1 VSGYTLLAIEQLE
14 RRNLLTGVTLITHG
28 FGGSVEG
35 WVSEMGDAAFA
46 RSSGDAVRYVVEV
59 TDPGHDDGPLEVKN
73 IQHSGASLTAATTQS
88 PDVVIL
94 LDWSD
99 VAGSFSL
106 GSHVRSTADVAVAV
120 SQAFL
125 TPNFLDGLSAPLVE
139 LPLHLIG
146 HSRGGSLVGALAG
159 SLGANGIWVQH
170 VTTLDPH
177 PVDGVR
183 DPFGFDFDDAPMI
196 AWDNVVFWDNY
207 WRTDGDSSF
216 DFTGEAIAGT
226 HNVQLVESA
235 LDNFTGYATEH
246 SDVHLWYHGTID
258 TTGPIDDGSSSV
270 AESAGWYNGVMGPR
284 AGIGYNYSRIGGV
297 SRPADGIVAGLD
309 GGVANRVPFPIRIA
323 DQWPN
328 LLEFQLTSEPV
339 LEIGDDID
347 VEYYWHD
354 FDSPSSL
361 MFFLDSDRNPYNG
374 IGEQVGDTR
383 VLPPTTVAPLSF
395 STSSVAT
402 ATAVSG
408 QYYLLAQI
416 DDLTQSRFLYAGDQL
431 ELLEPPVE
439 ALEVVSLL
447 PTSTGFRATFNQPID
462 IESLN
467 LHTSDQPDIVLT
479 GLSTGPVIGSVAIN
493 RIGDSLTFVKTD
505 GLLQADSYSVT
516 LRSAADGLIDPE
528 GGLLDGDGDGVVGD
542 DFTSSYSVAA
552 TTGVVVSLPNF
563 VRGPGQE
570 VHVPAEMELGV
581 PISVSDSAAIRSAQ
595 ISLRYDPTILNISA
609 ASVASGMP
617 AGSTVTLDSSIPGLA
632 VLEFLS
638 PTALGTASA
647 TIINLVAAI
656 PADGAAQDYSR
667 GQLLDLDNITIRDA
681 FGATLL
687 HQDDDALHVA
697 AFFGDVTGN
706 QRVNAADAS
715 QLARVAALVDT
726 GFAATPLVDPALI
739 ADISGNRRVN
749 ALDASLVA
757 QFAALIDVP
766 RIPPIPSA
774 ATLRP
779 PSELDSIPWTNRVD
793 HLFSQLPGS
802 ENGWKEDLGANLS
815 PEMIGRTY
823 RIPTIS
829 IDARR
834 DPLFQFELDLDSPD
848 ANNAPIRWESTSS
861 HTP

>member
-1 VSGYTLLAIEQLE
+1 MSRYTLLAIEHLE

-35 WVSEMGDAAFA
+35 WVSEMADAVFA

-59 TDPGHDDGPLEVKN
+59 TDPGHDDGPLEVEN
-73 IQHSGASLTAATTQS
+73 IQHSGASLTDSTTHS
-88 PDVVIL
+88 PHVVIL

-99 VAGSFSL
+99 VAGSFFP

-159 SLGANGIWVQH
+159 SLGANGIWVEH

-183 DPFGFDFDDAPMI
+183 DPFGFDFDDAPMT
-196 AWDNVVFWDNY
+196 AWENVVFWDNY
-207 WRTDGDSSF
+207 WRTDGDTSF

-226 HNVQLVESA
+226 HSVQLVEST
-235 LDNFTGYATEH
+235 LDNFTGYVTEH

-284 AGIGYNYSRIGGV
+284 TGIGYNFSRIGRV
-297 SRPADGIVAGLD
+297 SRPADGVFAGLD
-309 GGVANRVPFPIRIA
+309 GGAANRVPFPIRIA
-323 DQWPN
+323 DRWPN
-328 LLEFQLTSEPV
+328 LLELQLTSEPV
-339 LEIGDDID
+339 LEIGADIG

-361 MFFLDSDRNPYNG
+361 TFFLDSDQNPYNG
-374 IGEQVGDTR
+374 MGEQVGAPT
-383 VLPPTTVAPLSF
+383 VLAPTTAAPLTF
-395 STSSVAT
+395 SRNRIAT
-402 ATAVSG
+402 ASAASG
-408 QYYLLAQI
+408 QYFLLAQI
-416 DDLTQSRFLYAGDQL
+416 DDSTHSRFLYAADQL
-431 ELLEPPVE
+431 ELQEPEIE
-439 ALEVVSLL
+439 ALEVVSLV
-447 PTSTGFRATFNQPID
+447 PTNTGFVATFNQPVD
-462 IESLN
+462 VERLN
-467 LHTSDQPDIVLT
+467 LTTSEQPDIVLV
-479 GLSTGPVIGSVAIN
+479 GMATGPVIGSVAIN
-493 RIGDSLTFVKTD
+493 RTEDSLTFVKTN
-505 GLLQADSYSVT
+505 GLLEADSYSVT
-516 LRSAADGLIDPE
+516 LRSAIDGFVNAA
-528 GGLLDGDGDGVVGD
+528 GGLLDGDGDGVLGD

-552 TTGVVVSLPNF
+552 PTGVVVSLPNF
-563 VRGPGQE
+563 VRGLGQE
-570 VHVPAEMELGV
+570 VHVPAELESGLM
-581 PISVSDSAAIRSAQ
+581 ISVSDGAAIRSAQ
-595 ISLRYDPTILNISA
+595 ISLRYDHTMLNVSA
-609 ASVASGMP
+609 ASVASGTP
-617 AGSTVTLDSSIPGLA
+617 AGSTVTLDSSVPGLA

-638 PTALGTASA
+638 PTALSPGSA
-647 TIINLVAAI
+647 GLVNLVAAV

-667 GQLLDLDNITIRDA
+667 SQLLDLDNITIRDA
-681 FGATLL
+681 FGAALP

-697 AFFGDVTGN
+697 AYFGDVTGN

-766 RIPPIPSA
+766 VIPPIPSA
-774 ATLRP
+774 ATLRRA
-779 PSELDSIPWTNRVD
+779 SQGNTISWTSRVD
-793 HLFSQLPGS
+793 QLFNQLPQS
-802 ENGWKEDLGANLS
+802 ESGWEEDSTPNGGALTTVGRIYRDLTS
-815 PEMIGRTY
+815 T
-823 RIPTIS
+823 
-829 IDARR
+829 IDAEAM
-834 DPLFQFELDLDSPD
+834 FQSGLDLDDGLVKIGTFRPNRETILG
-848 ANNAPIRWESTSS
+848 A
-861 HTP
+861 